1 MDRILLHNIYV
12 YIRGDTS
19 QVSLHRGGGTEI
31 INSCC
36 SSHVNMLVD
45 KLYLIIFCQRI
56 SWAAGSYHFSTNHIE
71 NEPDT

>member
-1 MDRILLHNIYV
+1 MDRILLYNIYV

-56 SWAAGSYHFSTNHIE
+56 SWTAGSYHFSTNYIE
-71 NEPDT
+71 NELDT